1 MDVTEWKDSWHWTS
15 DQPEKDKKVGICHR
29 QKNISTR
36 AIRVYVTYNVQ
47 AKNVLGN
54 IQWYTYMLQSYHNIS
69 WTQCCDMV

>member
-47 AKNVLGN
+47 AKNVLGKYRKLSV
-54 IQWYTYMLQSYHNIS
+54 IYVHAAVLS
-69 WTQCCDMV
+69 